1 MASQGS
7 SLQNYNNELVACI
20 DVRRARTGRA
30 RASAA
35 AAAAAAAAA
44 DAPADANHARFAS
57 AYSPQDLRS
66 KREEV
71 NRSILRD
78 EEEKAKIQKELTTM
92 TGQCHARAARADAYY
107 ARRRRR
113 RRRVWRTAATA
124 SVCPCFVVPLECG
137 PRRWLRSLRRSMAA
151 LAPSGRTLLHAV
163 PPSFARCR
171 KRASLIAFL
180 RSSPTPSRLLAHTE
194 RLSRI
199 NEDLARKM
207 QARNEFD
214 QTIQETEA
222 AYMKILESSQTLL
235 NVLKREA
242 INLQK
247 KRGASS

>member
-1 MASQGS
+1 MSSSSGS

-20 DVRRARTGRA
+20 DVSCAQASAWSPRRAAPRRALDSAVPRRRSPRASPAPAPPA
-30 RASAA
+30 RA
-35 AAAAAAAAA
+35 
-44 DAPADANHARFAS
+44 AR
-57 AYSPQDLRS
+57 QDLRS

-78 EEEKAKIQKELTTM
+78 EEEKAKLQKELTTM
-92 TGQCHARAARADAYY
+92 TGEEVPPRGGTESVARALRA
-107 ARRRRR
+107 
-113 RRRVWRTAATA
+113 
-124 SVCPCFVVPLECG
+124 L
-137 PRRWLRSLRRSMAA
+137 
-151 LAPSGRTLLHAV
+151 LA
-163 PPSFARCR
+163 
-171 KRASLIAFL
+171 
-180 RSSPTPSRLLAHTE
+180 RSSRSPPIVSCVPRALPAAASDASRPRARFPAE

>member
-1 MASQGS
+1 VRALLAAPALPCSRAHPLALARLAAAAPPATMASQGS

-20 DVRRARTGRA
+20 DVRRRRASTPVRA
-30 RASAA
+30 RARSLTTVP
-35 AAAAAAAAA
+35 
-44 DAPADANHARFAS
+44 PARCLPALAS
-57 AYSPQDLRS
+57 QDLRS

-92 TGQCHARAARADAYY
+92 
-107 ARRRRR
+107 
-113 RRRVWRTAATA
+113 
-124 SVCPCFVVPLECG
+124 
-137 PRRWLRSLRRSMAA
+137 
-151 LAPSGRTLLHAV
+151 
-163 PPSFARCR
+163 
-171 KRASLIAFL
+171 
-180 RSSPTPSRLLAHTE
+180 TE

>member
-1 MASQGS
+1 M
-7 SLQNYNNELVACI
+7 ACI
-20 DVRRARTGRA
+20 EVRVRRGAG
-30 RASAA
+30 AA
-35 AAAAAAAAA
+35 ANAA
-44 DAPADANHARFAS
+44 DAGSPSQPEPLSHPRRRPRPRQPILPA
-57 AYSPQDLRS
+57 QDLRS

-92 TGQCHARAARADAYY
+92 
-107 ARRRRR
+107 
-113 RRRVWRTAATA
+113 
-124 SVCPCFVVPLECG
+124 
-137 PRRWLRSLRRSMAA
+137 
-151 LAPSGRTLLHAV
+151 
-163 PPSFARCR
+163 
-171 KRASLIAFL
+171 
-180 RSSPTPSRLLAHTE
+180 TE

>member
-1 MASQGS
+1 MSIPRSPAAFLLPLSTDPLAACYTDHPAADKMASQGS

-20 DVRRARTGRA
+20 D
-30 RASAA
+30 
-35 AAAAAAAAA
+35 
-44 DAPADANHARFAS
+44 
-57 AYSPQDLRS
+57 DLRS

-92 TGQCHARAARADAYY
+92 
-107 ARRRRR
+107 
-113 RRRVWRTAATA
+113 
-124 SVCPCFVVPLECG
+124 
-137 PRRWLRSLRRSMAA
+137 
-151 LAPSGRTLLHAV
+151 
-163 PPSFARCR
+163 
-171 KRASLIAFL
+171 
-180 RSSPTPSRLLAHTE
+180 TE

>member
-1 MASQGS
+1 MRLHASAP
-7 SLQNYNNELVACI
+7 V
-20 DVRRARTGRA
+20 RA
-30 RASAA
+30 RARSLTTVP
-35 AAAAAAAAA
+35 
-44 DAPADANHARFAS
+44 PARCLPALAS
-57 AYSPQDLRS
+57 QDLRS

-92 TGQCHARAARADAYY
+92 
-107 ARRRRR
+107 
-113 RRRVWRTAATA
+113 
-124 SVCPCFVVPLECG
+124 
-137 PRRWLRSLRRSMAA
+137 
-151 LAPSGRTLLHAV
+151 
-163 PPSFARCR
+163 
-171 KRASLIAFL
+171 
-180 RSSPTPSRLLAHTE
+180 TE